1 MFRKVSS
8 VEASG
13 KYPPNRIFLCLSFL
27 NPSLIKVTL
36 ILSPLFSFLPGLPPS
51 CSQRYLFCQQSIHL
65 ELWVGGGE
73 LMGMSRVF
81 LLLMDGI
88 MKIWVEDL
96 VSWYLGI
103 IGGNWFPSSLY
114 VFEYI
119 QIYASPKYSSQPPA
133 NGGEGGI
140 WIFQSI
146 SQSRKETCVE
156 ICQGIILQ
164 MIQFWYIKLPANWGN
179 IGLRIQKPKLVDAPS
194 APLIQPFPKSKTQIH
209 KSWKTRNRVAKC
221 HISQG
226 YVCAKNWVMKFGRT
240 QMLINIWECQIL
252 WISWHYLV
260 QISTSTT
267 IHIQLINQVGL
278 SIYLFKRGKI

>member
-1 MFRKVSS
+1 MKLVNLHHKKVHVLVTRIFLNVQDHLYMIWWCLGKTSKITVTENS
-8 VEASG
+8 MEAPG
-13 KYPPNRIFLCLSFL
+13 GYPPNGIFLCLSFL
-27 NPSLIKVTL
+27 NPSL
-36 ILSPLFSFLPGLPPS
+36 
-51 CSQRYLFCQQSIHL
+51 
-65 ELWVGGGE
+65 
-73 LMGMSRVF
+73 
-81 LLLMDGI
+81 
-88 MKIWVEDL
+88 
-96 VSWYLGI
+96 YLGI
-103 IGGNWFPSSLY
+103 IGGNWFPSSPY

-252 WISWHYLV
+252 WISWHYLP